1 MDRVRYLRHDLIDWF
16 SQSAIADTEVIVIGA
31 GAVGNEVL
39 KNLSLL
45 GVGKIKIFDFDKIEE
60 HNLTRSV
67 LFRDTDVGRYKS
79 EVAAKRI
86 SDLDPNVAATAFV
99 GDFWNLLGIEEL
111 KAADVVF
118 CCVDSFEARI
128 KCNTLCFLAKV
139 DLVNSGL
146 DSRNAVVETFP
157 FSSSFSTACYECS
170 LPPSVYTRISERY
183 SCGSLKKLSYVE
195 KKIPTTILTS
205 AAAGYLAV
213 SSGLRLGVSEADE
226 HSIRF
231 FADTINGTTSR
242 SQIARNPLCPCCG
255 RLGDMKVMHVK
266 SQRCIGQL
274 DCVQDVEQTIETSEP
289 ILVQYQA
296 NGTST
301 VVFEKAS
308 DYDSTFAQ
316 SVSDDP
322 DSVVVDICDQFSL
335 SELVERFSHRDMPCK
350 FAIVRSSD
358 GICILEFEESKHGTS

>member
-1 MDRVRYLRHDLIDWF
+1 MDKIRYLRHDLIDWF

-39 KNLSLL
+39 KNLALL
-45 GVGKIKIFDFDKIEE
+45 GVGKIKIYDCDKIEE

-79 EVAAKRI
+79 EVAAQRI
-86 SDLDPNVAATAFV
+86 SDLDPNIAATAFV
-99 GDFWNLLGIEEL
+99 GDFWNLLRIDEL

-128 KCNTLCFLAKV
+128 KCNTLCFLGKV
-139 DLVNSGL
+139 DLINAGL

-157 FSSSFSTACYECS
+157 FSSSVSAACYECS

-213 SSGLRLGVSEADE
+213 SSGLRLGDTEAGE

-242 SQIARNPLCPCCG
+242 SKIARNPLCPCCG
-255 RLGDMKVMHVK
+255 RFGDANVMHVK
-266 SQRCIGQL
+266 SRRRIGQL
-274 DCVQDVEQTIETSEP
+274 DYTEDVEQTIETSEP

-296 NGTST
+296 NDTLT
-301 VVFEKAS
+301 VVFENAS
-308 DYDSTFAQ
+308 DYDSTFTQ
-316 SVSDDP
+316 SVSEDP
-322 DSVVVDICDQFSL
+322 DSVVVDIRDQFVL
-335 SELVERFSHRDMPCK
+335 SELVERFPDRDMPCK
-350 FAIVRSSD
+350 FAIVRSFD
-358 GICILEFEESKHGTS
+358 EIYVLEFEESKHGAS